1 MGTICPFLI
10 MSFYTVLGGYAMK
23 YMVAN
28 FGDIF
33 GAGFG
38 VGGADSGAYFGE
50 FLTKQGEGIVYT
62 FLFCLVTWVI
72 VRGGVSKGIEA
83 FSKVAMPALF
93 ILLLIV
99 IVRGLTLPGAMEGV
113 AFMFKPSFEV
123 FEGTGW
129 ITVLGRAGGQMFFS
143 LSLGMGCMITY
154 GSYLNKKEN
163 IEQNAVII
171 PVLDTTVALLAG
183 LAVMPTVFAMGM
195 EPGGGPGLLF
205 VTLQAVFASMGGV
218 GPIFGFLFYLFV
230 VIAAVTSA
238 VSLLEVATATF
249 IDKEIAKGNEP
260 NRHRATLI
268 CIVIIFAL
276 AVIVALDGL
285 GSNGLPMPLGFIW
298 LDFFDLFSEGIMM
311 PLGALSMSLIIGWK
325 LGPKW
330 MEDEITASGDKWKG
344 KAFAMVC
351 FKYIAP
357 LGMLFILVGQL
368 NGFFG
373 WGLF

>member
-1 MGTICPFLI
+1 CPFLI

-38 VGGADSGAYFGE
+38 VAGADSGAYFGE
-50 FLTKQGEGIVYT
+50 FLTNQVEGIVYT

-99 IVRGLTLPGAMEGV
+99 IIRAVTLPGAMEGI
-113 AFMFKPSFEV
+113 AFMFKPNFEV
-123 FEGTGW
+123 FQGTGW

-171 PVLDTTVALLAG
+171 PVLDTAVALLAG

-205 VTLQAVFASMGGV
+205 VTLQAVFAAMGGV

-311 PLGALSMSLIIGWK
+311 PLGALAMSLIIGWK

-368 NGFFG
+368 NGF
-373 WGLF
+373 